1 MIIGFLN
8 APSNVRGKMNRPALN
23 LYFSN
28 TEMNTLFRY
37 RLHQLIIIHVKANV
51 ERLIRSSKSCI
62 LHRCCCC
69 CRDRRRRRSRRS
81 FCFRCGNRFL
91 PGGAWEDRRWC
102 RSMREEAGCCWS
114 CVCRAGWL
122 ARVQT
127 QGLRATWKQIMTT
140 SDTPL
145 LSLLI

>member
-1 MIIGFLN
+1 MLIGFLN
-8 APSNVRGKMNRPALN
+8 APFNVRGNMNRPALN

-81 FCFRCGNRFL
+81 FVFV
-91 PGGAWEDRRWC
+91 A
-102 RSMREEAGCCWS
+102 
-114 CVCRAGWL
+114 
-122 ARVQT
+122 
-127 QGLRATWKQIMTT
+127 ATG
-140 SDTPL
+140 S
-145 LSLLI
+145 SLVERGKTGDGVGV